1 MTRMG
6 PAAITMA
13 IFGVIAFAL
22 GLVGLIQPEATLAIL
37 DFDLVPRASRTP
49 EDYTLTFLTAS
60 SMAAVNV
67 GAYYVLAAWTGLRPF
82 YVWTV
87 PFRVLTFVVFTLAVI
102 RGIAPAGFL
111 GVAVWELVGA
121 AATGWALAR
130 ETRRE
135 AAGRG

>member
-1 MTRMG
+1 MKRMG
-6 PAAITMA
+6 PAAVTMA

-37 DFDLVPRASRTP
+37 NFDLVPRASRQP

-87 PFRVLTFVVFTLAVI
+87 PFRVLTFLVFTLAVI

-135 AAGRG
+135 TARRA